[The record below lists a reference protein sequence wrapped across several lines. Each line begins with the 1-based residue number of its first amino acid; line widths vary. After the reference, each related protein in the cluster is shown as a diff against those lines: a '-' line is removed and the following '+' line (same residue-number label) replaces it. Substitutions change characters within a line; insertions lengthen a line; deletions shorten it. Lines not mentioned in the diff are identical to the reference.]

1 MSSLRNSVKPMHF
14 DTTATI
20 SNLRSHLVV
29 LDVNLPCA
37 HGKYLSGTVPTSDT
51 SPQPYM
57 MPVIHS
63 LTKHFMSTI
72 LTITPMGKFT
82 IALIHVCP
90 VETFRPI
97 LKLMSASQRLQQ
109 SHGSIYMAQ
118 YVHMLHCGATI
129 ICDHITGTQCGMT
142 ILHLLCFV

>member
-1 MSSLRNSVKPMHF
+1 MHF

-20 SNLRSHLVV
+20 GNLRSHFVV
-29 LDVNLPCA
+29 LDVNMPCA
-37 HGKYLSGTVPTSDT
+37 HGTYSSGTVPTSDT

-57 MPVIHS
+57 MPVIQS
-63 LTKHFMSTI
+63 LTKHLMSTI
-72 LTITPMGKFT
+72 LTIKPMGNFA

-97 LKLMSASQRLQQ
+97 LILMSASQCLQQ
-109 SHGSIYMAQ
+109 AHGSIYMSQ

-129 ICDHITGTQCGMT
+129 ICDHITKPKYGMT
-142 ILHLLCFV
+142 MLHLLCFV